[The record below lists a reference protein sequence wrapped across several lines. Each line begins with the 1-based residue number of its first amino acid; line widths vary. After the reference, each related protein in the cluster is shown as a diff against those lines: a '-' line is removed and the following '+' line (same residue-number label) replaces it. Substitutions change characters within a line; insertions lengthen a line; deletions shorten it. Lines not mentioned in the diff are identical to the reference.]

1 MAAKTAMLHIRIDP
15 EIKEEA
21 DHIFNQIGITT
32 SDAVKI
38 FLRKAIYSS
47 GFPFEVKAP
56 TPNEETIAAM
66 EEAKR
71 IARDPNAKSYS
82 SFSEILKEID
92 EEIAS
97 EEKTACLN

>member
-1 MAAKTAMLHIRIDP
+1 MATKTAMLHIRIEP

-21 DHIFNQIGITT
+21 DYIFGQIGITT

-56 TPNEETIAAM
+56 VPNEETIEAM
-66 EEAKR
+66 KEAKR
-71 IARDPNAKSYS
+71 IAHDPNVKSYT
-82 SFSEILKEID
+82 SFDEMLKEID

-97 EEKTACLN
+97 EKKTPCLS

>member
-1 MAAKTAMLHIRIDP
+1 MSTKTAMLHIRIEP

-21 DHIFNQIGITT
+21 DYIFGQIGITT

-56 TPNEETIAAM
+56 VLNEETIAAM
-66 EEAKR
+66 KEAKS
-71 IARDPNAKSYS
+71 IAHDPDAKGYTDM
-82 SFSEILKEID
+82 D
-92 EEIAS
+92 ELMKDLLS
-97 EEKTACLN
+97 DD